1 MKRQKDVYPI
11 HKKKKPETPYE
22 VTKVGKLELL
32 DFPGKEELDTN
43 RL

>member
-11 HKKKKPETPYE
+11 HKIATRDTVRSYQSWD
-22 VTKVGKLELL
+22 TLTSRLS
-32 DFPGKEELDTN
+32 GKEELDTN